1 MIFVTSMCAS
11 PVTPA
16 GLTLAQ
22 EGRSDYVIVIGQ
34 EAEAPERTAAR
45 ELQSHL
51 QAVTGARLLIYEEAE
66 VPPRARQIVVGPG
79 ERLRQAA
86 PDVDLVALGHDGIVL
101 RTVGDT
107 LYLAGGRPRG
117 TLYAVYT
124 FLEDVVGCRWWTST
138 ESYLPSRPTL
148 IVPALNQVYVPQ
160 LQYREAYYRD
170 AFDGV
175 FAARLK
181 CNGASAG
188 CTPEY
193 GGHYTLLGWCHTF
206 YQLLPPE
213 KYFAEHPEWYSQV
226 NGQRTCEW
234 AQLCLTN
241 EAMRAEL
248 TRNALEWIR
257 ANPTAGMISISQ
269 NDRNGYCECAACQ
282 AVVAE
287 EGALSGVVLRFVNAV
302 AEEIEKQ
309 YPDVLVETLA
319 YGPTRQAPRVTRP
332 RGNVLVRLCSIE
344 CDFGQPVGSGEHN
357 RGFREDLEAWSAISP
372 HLFIW
377 NYVTNFGNF
386 LLPHP
391 NLHTLADDIRTFV
404 ANKAI
409 GLFEQ
414 GDAGSTCGD
423 FVELRAWLLSHLMWD
438 PARDEQA
445 LIREFLRGYYGAA
458 AEPLQEYLDLRT
470 RAIQRAGVFL
480 KCGRPS
486 TADWLTEE
494 NLRRSEELFDRAA
507 ELVRGDPVLSTRVRR
522 ARLPVDYAW
531 LQWAGRRQLRSRLG
545 DESFA
550 GTQDL
555 QDLAVRVE
563 DFITTAEGFK
573 VGLYAEGREFRELA
587 GRLRALTRGPAVP
600 VPVQVA
606 GRSPQ
611 DWFDAQ
617 EDEMRLATGTKIVE
631 DPSAS
636 NGRSARMPG
645 SYVEFEELVFQWGA
659 MYQFPGD
666 LAELGPWHV
675 WAVVRVEPRG
685 ETGNALSLGISD
697 KPWRTGEV
705 AYTRRIED
713 LPGAGWHTV
722 DLGVHAL
729 TGENYVWVGA
739 CRNPETVEAVYLD
752 RFFFSREVPQ

>member
-1 MIFVTSMCAS
+1 MIYVTSMCAS
-11 PVTPA
+11 PLTPA
-16 GLTLAQ
+16 DLTLAQ
-22 EGRSDYVIVIGQ
+22 EGRSDYVIVIAQ

-51 QAVTGARLLIYEEAE
+51 QAVTGARLPIYEEAQS
-66 VPPRARQIVVGPG
+66 PAGSQQIVVGPG

-86 PDVDLVALGHDGIVL
+86 PPLDLAALGHDGIVL

-107 LYLAGGRPRG
+107 LYLFGGRPRG

-138 ESYLPSRPTL
+138 ESYLPSRSTL
-148 IVPALNQVYVPQ
+148 TVPALNQVYVPQ
-160 LQYREAYYRD
+160 LQYRQAHYRD
-170 AFDGV
+170 AFHGV

-181 CNGASAG
+181 FNGGAGG

-213 KYFAEHPEWYSQV
+213 KYFAEHPEWYSEV
-226 NGQRTCEW
+226 NGQRRGVG

-248 TRNALEWIR
+248 TRNALELIR

-269 NDRNGYCECAACQ
+269 NDRSGYCECAACQ

-309 YPDVLVETLA
+309 YPDFLVETTA
-319 YGPTRQAPRVTRP
+319 YSETQPPPQVTRP
-332 RGNVLVRLCSIE
+332 RGNVLVRLCGIG
-344 CDFGQPVGSGEHN
+344 CDFGQPLGSGEHN

-377 NYVTNFGNF
+377 NYVANFSNF

-423 FVELRAWLLSHLMWD
+423 FVELRVWLLAHLMWD

-445 LIREFLRGYYGAA
+445 LIREFLQGYYGAA
-458 AEPLQEYLDLRT
+458 AEPLEEYLDLRT
-470 RAIQRAGVFL
+470 RAIERAGIFL
-480 KCGRPS
+480 KCGRSS

-494 NLRRSEELFDRAA
+494 DLTQSGELFDRAA
-507 ELVRGDPVLSTRVRR
+507 ELVREDPVLSTRVRR
-522 ARLPVDYAW
+522 ARLPLDYAW
-531 LQWAGRRQLRSRLG
+531 LQWAGGKQLRSRLG
-545 DESFA
+545 GEPFA

-555 QDLAVRVE
+555 AARVE

-573 VGLYAEGREFRELA
+573 VGLYGEGREFGELA
-587 GRLRALTRGPAVP
+587 GRLRALTRGPAAP
-600 VPVQVA
+600 VPLQVA
-606 GRSPQ
+606 TRSPQ

-617 EDEMRLATGTKIVE
+617 EDEMRLATGTEQVE
-631 DPSAS
+631 DPSAA
-636 NGRSARMPG
+636 NGRSAQMPG

-659 MYQFPGD
+659 MYQFPD
-666 LAELGPWHV
+666 ELAELGPWQV
-675 WAVVRVEPRG
+675 WAVVRVEPRA

-705 AYTRRIED
+705 AYTKRIED

-739 CRNPETVEAVYLD
+739 CRNPETVEAVYVD

>member
-1 MIFVTSMCAS
+1 
-11 PVTPA
+11 
-16 GLTLAQ
+16 
-22 EGRSDYVIVIGQ
+22 
-34 EAEAPERTAAR
+34 
-45 ELQSHL
+45 
-51 QAVTGARLLIYEEAE
+51 
-66 VPPRARQIVVGPG
+66 
-79 ERLRQAA
+79 
-86 PDVDLVALGHDGIVL
+86 VL

-148 IVPALNQVYVPQ
+148 SIPALNQGYVPQ
-160 LQYREAYYRD
+160 LRYREAYYRD

-181 CNGASAG
+181 CNGASTG

-213 KYFAEHPEWYSQV
+213 KYFAEHPEWYSEV

-257 ANPTAGMISISQ
+257 ADPTAGMISISQ
-269 NDRNGYCECAACQ
+269 NDRSGYCECAACR

-287 EGALSGVVLRFVNAV
+287 EGALSGTVLRFVNAV

-309 YPDVLVETLA
+309 YPDFLVETNA
-319 YGPTRQAPRVTRP
+319 YSETQQPPQVTQA
-332 RGNVLVRLCSIE
+332 RGNVLVRLCGIQ
-344 CDFGQPVGSGEHN
+344 CDFGQSLGSGEHN
-357 RGFREDLEAWSAISP
+357 RGFREDLEAWSAICSQ
-372 HLFIW
+372 LFIW
-377 NYVTNFGNF
+377 NYVANFSNF

-404 ANKAI
+404 AHKTI

-423 FVELRAWLLSHLMWD
+423 LVELRAWLLAHLMWD

-445 LIREFLRGYYGAA
+445 LIREFLQGYYGAA

-470 RAIQRAGVFL
+470 RALERAGVFL
-480 KCGRPS
+480 GCGRPS

-494 NLRRSEELFDRAA
+494 DLTQSGELFDRAA
-507 ELVRGDPVLSTRVRR
+507 QLVREDPVLRTRVRR
-522 ARLPVDYAW
+522 ARLPLDYAW
-531 LQWAGRRQLRSRLG
+531 LQWAGGRQLRSRLG
-545 DESFA
+545 GEPFA

-555 QDLAVRVE
+555 ATRVE

-573 VGLYAEGREFRELA
+573 VGLYAEGREFGELA
-587 GRLRALTRGPAVP
+587 GRLRALTGGPTAP
-600 VPVQVA
+600 VPLQVA
-606 GRSPQ
+606 ARAPE
-611 DWFDAQ
+611 DWFDVQ
-617 EDEMRLATGTKIVE
+617 EDEMRLAMGTEQVE
-631 DPSAS
+631 DRSAS
-636 NGRSARMPG
+636 NGRSARMLG

-659 MYQFPGD
+659 MYQFPGE

-675 WAVVRVEPRG
+675 WAVVRVQPRA
-685 ETGNALSLGISD
+685 ETGAALSLGVSN

-713 LPGAGWHTV
+713 LPGSGWHTV

-739 CRNPETVEAVYLD
+739 CRNPETVEAVHLD